1 MKNDRLFP
9 IVLLSVVRLKAQ
21 MNQGKLCSILLCML
35 LVLSVSWS
43 IDLASK
49 THCHMEDLLMVRTV
63 MAYGSVFRDLAPLLL
78 PVFLKLGLVVF
89 IGDTVSDDLLNLE
102 RNEGKHIFPCL
113 LKALVQVDT
122 ASITSAWMAF
132 FMAPP

>member
-1 MKNDRLFP
+1 
-9 IVLLSVVRLKAQ
+9 
-21 MNQGKLCSILLCML
+21 ML

-43 IDLASK
+43 INLASK

-113 LKALVQVDT
+113 LKALVQIDSSDYSFHHIGLDSFLHGSTLKGFSFTDKNIFLKV
-122 ASITSAWMAF
+122 SVSCHL
-132 FMAPP
+132 